1 MFTSNDD
8 TETLLRLIQSIPSP
22 KAEPIKQWLATV
34 GAREVA
40 AIQTARNA
48 VANAI
53 DAVDAIDASP
63 SPTTTTQHDSDT
75 QDARQVAQAI
85 ANVRAARPD
94 DHAPLLVWA
103 DYYRSL
109 AALYERQATIESQV
123 GWLQSHARYLEREL
137 DEQRSEIWDIQGRVE
152 SLEEGQRLL
161 PELLER
167 LGPQTLTPA
176 HQAEVRR
183 LTLELQDLTGMQFN
197 MIYGDLKAAFH
208 VAVYRDIPEAR
219 WDEVAQWFA
228 VRLSAAR
235 KNRQQRGERNQQN

>member
-167 LGPQTLTPA
+167 LGPQTLTQA
-176 HQAEVRR
+176 HQAQVKHWVGQ
-183 LTLELQDLTGMQFN
+183 LQELTGWN
-197 MIYGDLKAAFH
+197 YRRIYGDLNASFQVGTFSNIREEQWEQ
-208 VAVYRDIPEAR
+208 VAS
-219 WDEVAQWFA
+219 WFQ
-228 VRLSAAR
+228 VRLDAAR
-235 KNRQQRGERNQQN
+235 KRHNQHH